1 MLARVI
7 HRISDRGDRPLV
19 PFNCTAVPRDMLES
33 QLFGYRKGAFTSADS
48 PFAGVIRT
56 ANGGTLFLDEIGDVA
71 IEIQPKLLRFLE
83 HHEVHPLGEAH
94 AVKVDVRIIA
104 ATNANLE
111 QLVAQGRFR
120 EDLLYRLKVLP
131 LHLPPLRERREEI
144 PALLQHYLQKHGDEQ
159 KKGRVTLSD
168 ETLEYLLL
176 YSWPGNIRQ
185 LANEVRRIIA
195 LAEPDAIVTP
205 SLLSPEI
212 LASRRTVPSADA
224 PVEPEIRLRA
234 RSAAARRRRRARTD
248 ARPPRARKIE
258 RSRRRSRAAP
268 RHLEKGIVPEAPALG
283 PAAGV
288 VGRAAAIR
296 VRSVIRHGDPFRH
309 NDALKGGDE
318 ERDRQLTWRVRCRN
332 RVTTKRLA
340 LNVPCSF
347 VAAARSPSPFRSH
360 PQPAVS
366 QPGQVHTARLLQQH
380 EPDEAHHF
388 GLWKQVDEQP
398 AQADRLAAQ
407 FGSCCPRRIALV
419 KDEIDDLKHGAQRS
433 GNSCERA
440 PRTESLSLGSLP
452 WRAQCA
458 APAYA
463 E

>member
-1 MLARVI
+1 MLLDRGSVAEPETLIRTAQQIASSNLPVLVSGETGTGKETLARVI
-7 HRISDRGDRPLV
+7 HCTSDRAEHDFV

-33 QLFGYRKGAFTSADS
+33 QLFGYRKGAFTGADS
-48 PFAGVIRT
+48 PFGGVIRT

-205 SLLSPEI
+205 PLLSPEI

-224 PVEPEIRLRA
+224 PAEPEIRLKLDQPLP
-234 RSAAARRRRRARTD
+234 AAV
-248 ARPPRARKIE
+248 E
-258 RSRRRSRAAP
+258 E
-268 RHLEKGIVPEAPALG
+268 LEKTLVRHALEKSHGRVEEA
-283 PAAGV
+283 
-288 VGRAAAIR
+288 
-296 VRSVIRHGDPFRH
+296 
-309 NDALKGGDE
+309 
-318 ERDRQLTWRVRCRN
+318 
-332 RVTTKRLA
+332 
-340 LNVPCSF
+340 
-347 VAAARSPSPFRSH
+347 
-360 PQPAVS
+360 
-366 QPGQVHTARLLQQH
+366 ARLLGISRK
-380 EPDEAHHF
+380 
-388 GLWKQVDEQP
+388 GLFLKRRRWGLR
-398 AQADRLAAQ
+398 QA
-407 FGSCCPRRIALV
+407 S
-419 KDEIDDLKHGAQRS
+419 
-433 GNSCERA
+433 
-440 PRTESLSLGSLP
+440 
-452 WRAQCA
+452 
-458 APAYA
+458 
-463 E
+463 